1 MTLLRSQILLEA
13 EQHRQLER
21 RARESGRSIS
31 ELVRESVDEYL
42 ARRSGEEALARTLAA
57 LESLSA
63 LRGEIRCERGELGA
77 TALADLMDDVRGERD
92 TELGGDS
99 DGRR

>member
-42 ARRSGEEALARTLAA
+42 ARLSGEEALARTLVA

-63 LRGEIRCERGELGA
+63 LRGEIRCGRGESGA
-77 TALADLMDDVRGERD
+77 AALADLMDEVRGERD
-92 TELGGDS
+92 ADLGGDP